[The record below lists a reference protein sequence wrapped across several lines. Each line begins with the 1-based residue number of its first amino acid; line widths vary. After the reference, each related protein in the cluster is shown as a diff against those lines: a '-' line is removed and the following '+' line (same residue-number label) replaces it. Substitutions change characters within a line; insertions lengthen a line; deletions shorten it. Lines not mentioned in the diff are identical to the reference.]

1 MIDIGNGNIFDVIDI
16 DNGLEIESKADFDR
30 ICKEGHAA
38 LLIDLGYTKYPVLIT
53 FLADYPDTPY
63 TIHVLYGPMPLEQE
77 KDLLQK
83 LKDVKGLKSIRNKN
97 STRITPKLVKDFLA
111 FLQKR

>member
-16 DNGLEIESKADFDR
+16 DTNLAIESKAEFDR

-38 LLIDLGYTKYPVLIT
+38 LLIDLGDTKYPVLIT

-63 TIHVLYGPMPLEQE
+63 TIHVLYAPLPLEQE
-77 KDLLQK
+77 KELLQK
-83 LKDVKGLKSIRNKN
+83 LKYVKGLKSIRSN
-97 STRITPKLVKDFLA
+97 SSHRLTKTQVNNYLNFLS
-111 FLQKR
+111 KP